1 MNNGIT
7 EYFENVKLT
16 KEYDGYFCKISDVIT
31 ISILGCICGLKNT
44 KQIHQW
50 ASNSRISKFLKDKFE
65 HSRKLPSLS
74 PSIFSNINFL

>member
-31 ISILGCICGLKNT
+31 ISSTDSHVTVNHTNQPPVMNKTFDNANAEIL
-44 KQIHQW
+44 QR
-50 ASNSRISKFLKDKFE
+50 AARIFKSGNLCSCFRAE
-65 HSRKLPSLS
+65 
-74 PSIFSNINFL
+74 